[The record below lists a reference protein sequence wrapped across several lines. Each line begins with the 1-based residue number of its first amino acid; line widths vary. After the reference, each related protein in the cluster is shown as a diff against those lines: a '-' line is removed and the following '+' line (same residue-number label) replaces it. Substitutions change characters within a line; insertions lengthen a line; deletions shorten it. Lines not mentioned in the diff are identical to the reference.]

1 MPDTRFRLDDLVRHA
16 SDALLA
22 IDADCRVLS
31 MNPSAELLTGL
42 SASQAVGKPCCDVIQ
57 SDLCGSSEC
66 PFQRAFEGEEHITTF
81 DTRIR
86 SRNGDAIPVCINT
99 SVLKNERGEKIG
111 VVESIRD
118 IRHILRLIA
127 QREAA
132 GAEAERNAAHLEAV
146 LESSGDAVIAVDLDC
161 RITHFNRAAEELM
174 GYPRVEVMGIHS
186 REICK
191 SEFCPLEVTLDNQ
204 EGLVGSELNLRVRDG
219 SAIPVWLRTELPR
232 DRNFSIIGAVAI
244 LRDQREVKELRQSLR
259 ETRRLDRLVGKSAR
273 MLAVYNL
280 IERLA
285 VTESTVL
292 ITGESGTGKEL
303 VADIL
308 HARSARWDKPFVK
321 VNCAALPE
329 TLLES
334 ELFGHVRGAFTGAVS
349 DRPGRFQLAHTG
361 TIFLDEIGDLPL
373 PLQVKLLR
381 VLQQR
386 TFEPLG
392 SSRTVRVD
400 LRILAATNQDL
411 AQLVSVGRFR
421 EDLYYRLHVVPVE
434 LPPLRDHPE
443 DIPLLCEDILLR
455 LAKQDPERRKQLTPP
470 AMRMLLENGWPGNV
484 RELENALE
492 CAVISSLDGWIRCRD
507 LPVRLQNHERLAGG
521 GRLADTVER
530 SEKAAL
536 LSALQNSHT
545 SEDAARKL
553 GISRA
558 TLWRKMKRLGVSP
571 VKQWSHH

>member
-1 MPDTRFRLDDLVRHA
+1 MPNSRFRLDDLVRHA

-22 IDADCRVLS
+22 IDADCRILS
-31 MNPSAELLTGL
+31 MNPSAELLTGV
-42 SASQAVGKPCCDVIQ
+42 SASEAVGKPCSSVIQ
-57 SDLCGSSEC
+57 SELCGSGEC
-66 PFQRAFEGEEHITTF
+66 PFRRAFDGEEHITTF
-81 DTRIR
+81 DTRIQ
-86 SRNGDAIPVCINT
+86 SRNGDSIPVCINT
-99 SVLKNERGEKIG
+99 SVLKNEEGEKIG
-111 VVESIRD
+111 VVESVRD

-132 GAEAERNAAHLEAV
+132 GAEAERSAAHLEAV

-174 GYPRVEVMGIHS
+174 GYPRSEVMGLHS

-191 SEFCPLEVTLDNQ
+191 SEFCPLEVTLEKQ
-204 EGLVGSELNLRVRDG
+204 EGLAGSDLNLRVRDG
-219 SAIPVWLRTELPR
+219 SAVPVWLRTELLR
-232 DRNFSIIGAVAI
+232 DRSQRTIGAVAI
-244 LRDQREVKELRQSLR
+244 LRDQREVKQLR
-259 ETRRLDRLVGKSAR
+259 ENFRESRGLDRLVGKSAR
-273 MLAVYNL
+273 MRSVYGL

-285 VTESTVL
+285 ATESTVL

-361 TIFLDEIGDLPL
+361 TILLDEIGDLPL

-381 VLQQR
+381 VLQER
-386 TFEPLG
+386 TFEALG
-392 SSRTVRVD
+392 SARTVRVD

-411 AQLVSVGRFR
+411 SQLVTEGRFR

-443 DIPLLCEDILLR
+443 DIPLLSEDILLR
-455 LAKQDPERRKQLTPP
+455 LAKNDPERSKQLTPP
-470 AMRMLLENGWPGNV
+470 AVRMLLDYPWPGNV

-492 CAVISSLDGWIRCRD
+492 CAVISSLDDWIRCRD
-507 LPVRLQNHERLAGG
+507 LPARLQQAGHHDG
-521 GRLADTVER
+521 VKRLADTVNR
-530 SEKAAL
+530 SEKDAL
-536 LSALQNSHT
+536 VNALQSSAT
-545 SEDAARKL
+545 SEDAAHKL